1 MNTLPA
7 SEIKRRGISAA
18 DELLKKGPVHVI
30 KNNRPQYVIQSEDDY
45 QAALVYKNEKQTPC
59 PNPNSVWEF
68 IRNRPWRGTKTK
80 AEIDA
85 IIAKERASWS
95 EDD

>member
-18 DELLKKGPVHVI
+18 DDLLKKGPVHVI

-45 QAALVYKNEKQTPC
+45 QAALAHKNKKQTPRLK
-59 PNPNSVWEF
+59 PDSVWAF

-85 IIAKERASWS
+85 IVAEERASWS